1 MASILKGATLDSSC
15 DVSAATGAGGTPGD
29 GTITD
34 AKLADVAT
42 GTVKG
47 RTAGGTGAPT
57 DLAIATT
64 LKTALSLAKADVGLG
79 NCDNTSD
86 ANKPVSTATQTAID
100 LKANIEQWAQVSS
113 SNVTLTAQT
122 LADITGLS
130 LALLAN
136 STYTFYAKLSV
147 ASSSTAGNG
156 YGVQY
161 SAAGAAVEAGITGT
175 LAAATQK
182 ALRISALNTS
192 AQAFVT
198 VAANGSIEIS
208 GRITTGANA
217 GNLTIQHLKV
227 TSGTS
232 TVYIGSFL
240 TAVKRA

>member
-1 MASILKGATLDSSC
+1 M
-15 DVSAATGAGGTPGD
+15 PR
-29 GTITD
+29 GTI
-34 AKLADVAT
+34 
-42 GTVKG
+42 
-47 RTAGGTGAPT
+47 GGVTINDG
-57 DLAIATT
+57 AIA
-64 LKTALSLAKADVGLG
+64 KSVVGLG
-79 NCDNTSD
+79 NVDNTSD
-86 ANKPVSTATQTAID
+86 ANKPVSTAQQTALD
-100 LKANIEQWAQVSS
+100 LKANIEQFAQVTG
-113 SNVTLTAQT
+113 SNVTRTAQT

-130 LALLAN
+130 LALAAN

-156 YGVQY
+156 YGVNF

-182 ALRISALNTS
+182 AMRISALNTS

-198 VAANGSIEIS
+198 VAADGSIEIS
-208 GRITTGANA
+208 GRVTTGANA
-217 GNLTIQHLKV
+217 GNLTLQHLKV